1 MSLLHGLALLF
12 GIAPAQAADHPVFLP
27 TQDVAVTYTLNAPG
41 RAPASYQLEYDAA
54 DQRAR
59 VDDPA
64 HGSFFL
70 IDLPAGA
77 AQLIVPAMHS
87 AIAAPDFSNLTRQ
100 IADADG
106 ARFTPLGQ
114 GVYAG
119 LRCAKYL
126 VLNSQGSGTA
136 CITPEGVILHFAGH
150 DAHGAAEVTAT
161 AVAFGPQPP
170 QDFSAP
176 PGFINVTLPPGALAQ
191 LLRQQ

>member
-1 MSLLHGLALLF
+1 MSWLPGLSLLF
-12 GIAPAQAADHPVFLP
+12 GIAAAQAADHPVFLP

-41 RAPASYQLEYDAA
+41 GAPATYLLEYDAA

-70 IDLPAGA
+70 VDLPAGA
-77 AQLIVPAMHS
+77 AQLVVPALHS
-87 AIAAPDFSNLTRQ
+87 IIAAPDFSNLTQQ
-100 IADADG
+100 IANADG
-106 ARFTPLGQ
+106 ARFTPLGESA
-114 GVYAG
+114 YAG
-119 LRCAKYL
+119 LRCEKYL
-126 VLNSQGSGTA
+126 VMNGQGTGTA
-136 CITPEGVILHFAGH
+136 CLTPEGVILHFAGH

-170 QDFSAP
+170 QNFAAP
-176 PGFINVTLPPGALAQ
+176 PGFVDVTLPPGALAQ

>member
-1 MSLLHGLALLF
+1 MSLLPGLALLF

-64 HGSFFL
+64 QGMFFL
-70 IDLPAGA
+70 VDLAAGT
-77 AQLIVPAMHS
+77 AQVVIPAMHS
-87 AIAAPDFSNLTRQ
+87 VVAAPDFSNLTGQ

-106 ARFTPLGQ
+106 ARFTPLGH
-114 GVYAG
+114 GMYAG
-119 LRCAKYL
+119 LSCDKYL
-126 VLNSQGSGTA
+126 VMNGQGTGTA
-136 CITPEGVILHFAGH
+136 CITPEGVVLHFAGH
-150 DAHGAAEVTAT
+150 DAHGSAEVTAT

-176 PGFINVTLPPGALAQ
+176 PGFIDVTLPPGALAQ